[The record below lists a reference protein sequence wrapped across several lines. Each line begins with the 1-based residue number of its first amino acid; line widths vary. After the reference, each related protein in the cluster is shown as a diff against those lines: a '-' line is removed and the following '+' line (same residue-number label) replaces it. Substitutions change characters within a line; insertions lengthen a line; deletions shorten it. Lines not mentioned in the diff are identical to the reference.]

1 MEAAVILGKPDK
13 FEGIVI
19 KSIAGWGDMNKA
31 SCAPWKEFSTYAA
44 AKYVWYQLSNIP
56 GDELNRIP

>member
-1 MEAAVILGKPDK
+1 MEAAVILGKPDE

-19 KSIAGWGDMNKA
+19 KSIADWGDMDKA

-44 AKYVWYQLSNIP
+44 AKLRLVPVIKYT
-56 GDELNRIP
+56 